1 MTEDERYMATALSLA
16 ELGRGQTAPNPL
28 VGAVIVRNGEIVG
41 QGAHLKAGGPHAEV
55 HALRMAGSLAEGA
68 TAYVTLEP
76 CSHFGRTPPC
86 ADALVAA
93 KVSRVVVAALDPN
106 PAVQGEGVRRLRAAG
121 IEVVSGVLQQE
132 ARAQNEAYLTWRA
145 LNRPFVVWKC
155 AATLDGYVATANG
168 DSRYVTSPEA
178 RESVHELRRQHPAIA
193 VGVGT
198 VLADNPQLTVRL
210 RGRAMAAAQ
219 PLRVVFDSQ
228 LRTPCGAAL
237 FEQPGQ
243 VRLYATA
250 ATASSDASEFAVRK
264 AQLEAQ
270 GAVVRLVEAGA
281 DGRVSLTAA
290 LQDLAQDGFTSVLVE
305 AGPRVAGALLGAKLV
320 DKVVYYIAPKLLG
333 SGLPAVAGRPVDRM
347 AEALQLKRMTVSQVG
362 PDLRVEGYLAQ
373 ADDIAERGGGSGV
386 YRPD

>member
-1 MTEDERYMATALSLA
+1 MNEDERYMATALSLA
-16 ELGRGQTAPNPL
+16 ELGRGQTSPNPL

-121 IEVVSGVLQQE
+121 LEVVTGVLEQE
-132 ARAQNEAYLTWRA
+132 AQVQNEAYLTWRA

-155 AATLDGYVATANG
+155 AATLDGYIATANG

-178 RESVHELRRQHPAIA
+178 RESVHALRRQHPAIA

-210 RGRAMAAAQ
+210 RGRALDAAQ

-228 LRTPCGAAL
+228 LRTPPVAAL

-243 VRLYATA
+243 VRLYASAGTGL
-250 ATASSDASEFAVRK
+250 DASEFAARK
-264 AQLEAQ
+264 ARLEEQ
-270 GAVVRLVEAGA
+270 GASIRLVEAGD
-281 DGRVSLTAA
+281 DGRVSLAAA
-290 LQDLAQDGFTSVLVE
+290 LRDLAQDGFTSVLVE
-305 AGPRVAGALLGAKLV
+305 SGPRVAGTLLGADLV

-333 SGLPAVAGRPVDRM
+333 SGRSAVEGRAVDRM

-362 PDLRVEGYLAQ
+362 PDLRVEGYIAQ
-373 ADDIAERGGGSGV
+373 ADASVERGGGSVV